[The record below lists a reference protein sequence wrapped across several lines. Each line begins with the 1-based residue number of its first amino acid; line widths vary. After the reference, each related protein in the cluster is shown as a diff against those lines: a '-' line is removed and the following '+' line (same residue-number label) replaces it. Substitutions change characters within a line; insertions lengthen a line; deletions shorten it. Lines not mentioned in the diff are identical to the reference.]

1 MRRKCL
7 LFAAAFLLTLGANA
21 QADVTSQYIVNPGF
35 EESTPVEI
43 TECMGYG
50 SNALGNGYSLIAHH
64 STYGGY
70 DYETTGW
77 KLLAQNVN
85 ANGGVVSYGG
95 NVQYSKSSFEAL
107 PATGPLATSGNNCL
121 CLCGN
126 NSLVYQ
132 QPNAITLPAGS
143 YRLVVRIYTYNG
155 VYSHDTPTFKVK
167 SQTGFV
173 TTDGK
178 EYFSQ
183 NLSDSKEITVNS
195 NEWNEDVI
203 EFELTEPATGHLQI
217 SYGTQYYM
225 LVDDLY
231 LEVQTGIITTA
242 LQKVLVKANA
252 LNEAMGGN
260 NEILL
265 DVINNAES
273 FIANPT
279 SQDEVAIKVQQVY
292 DGMAAAL
299 TETPLTAPVNLNV
312 SYLENASFETG
323 VSPWTWGSQ
332 SGTVGLPINDESTPY
347 IDGKNVVEFSQTGSN
362 SLSQIIG
369 HLPAGY
375 YILDAKLNQNAK
387 LSLGD
392 SEAAC
397 VGGTE
402 ALYLRVHTPTLN
414 FAGGELNVSIKAN
427 KSYRVDDFRLFY
439 SKDESQLLPIV
450 YAKAKAEMQAI
461 LDDEQFAVITGS
473 ERTDLEY
480 TVNMEGTNYDELM
493 SEMYAAA
500 TAFIAAKSDYKKFE
514 TAKTAA
520 AAYSQEKYPY
530 ASAEIYAEIQTL
542 IGTAPTSAANALE
555 LKEQLDYACFK
566 YYVSNAYCEGVSNTD
581 YTANILGAN
590 ATADATGWAAQN
602 MAVRSDKTGWNNP
615 KTGETDAVVYGV
627 TSDYYR
633 ASANTASILKQTIKN
648 LPAGDYVL
656 SMTMMGSNSL
666 PVYVF
671 FNGELI
677 GTMTGVGT
685 YGGGKY
691 GAGWNEYVFPFT
703 KADDTDM
710 PIQLQCKPE
719 ANYKEWYV
727 DNFRLFKLESEVED
741 ENTYGIVGDFSSWD
755 DDLMLTKGEGNV
767 YTLTVDDFE
776 VKEVKTFEYKVRANE
791 EWGGYELPA
800 SGSDPANLSWT
811 PEKSGIY
818 TLTFTFNRD
827 ENTCVLSA
835 ERTDDCTWTVYF
847 VNNGEWDKVFAYTW
861 TNGSADQNAEWPGVE
876 LALDG
881 ERYVYSVKAENA
893 PAHIIFNN
901 GDTEAMVQTEDLEFV
916 DGQEYS
922 YVMIPAEITSVAL
935 SGAWNGWS
943 TTDEMTSDVENVYT
957 MELDLANVDG
967 DQTFKLLVNGGGD
980 ESDNWAGWM
989 GNNQVEIEAP
999 EGWITG
1005 ADEATGSNLQ
1015 LNHSITGYSTYAVTA
1030 TWTPNPLYYQ
1040 GWKLTFEGRTSTG
1053 IQETMNYELRTMNCF
1068 DLQGRRT
1075 SGQLKKGLYIV
1086 DGKKV
1091 VMK

>member
-21 QADVTSQYIVNPGF
+21 QADVTSQYI
-35 EESTPVEI
+35 
-43 TECMGYG
+43 
-50 SNALGNGYSLIAHH
+50 SNA
-64 STYGGY
+64 T
-70 DYETTGW
+70 
-77 KLLAQNVN
+77 
-85 ANGGVVSYGG
+85 
-95 NVQYSKSSFEAL
+95 FESCTA
-107 PATGPLATSGNNCL
+107 
-121 CLCGN
+121 
-126 NSLVYQ
+126 V
-132 QPNAITLPAGS
+132 QPNASGWVEVINHWNTLAGTDYADQGWSLVEQRKGGNGAVIEYGSKIKYGSYSQDENPTVALPGTTGNKALCFSGSKAVTYVSTDEVTLPAGS
-143 YRLVVRIYTYNG
+143 YKLTVNVYTAMLATTG
-155 VYSHDTPTFKVK
+155 HTDTYKLWNT
-167 SQTGFV
+167 TGFV
-173 TTDGK
+173 ASDGT
-178 EYFSQ
+178 EY
-183 NLSDSKEITVNS
+183 LSTKDTFISDAWDT
-195 NEWNEDVI
+195 DVI
-203 EFELTEPATGHLQI
+203 EILLTKETKGHFQLNYGS
-217 SYGTQYYM
+217 SYYI
-225 LVDDLY
+225 LIDDLK
-231 LEVQTGIITTA
+231 LEYENKIITTDLEA
-242 LQKVLVKANA
+242 VLVKAKA

-265 DVINNAES
+265 DVISSAES

-279 SQDEVAIKVQQVY
+279 SQDEVAIRVQQAY

-299 TETPLTAPVNLNV
+299 TETPLSAPVNLNV
-312 SYLENASFETG
+312 SYLENASFESG
-323 VSPWTWGSQ
+323 VVSPWEWGSN
-332 SGTVGLPINDESTPY
+332 SGTVSEPTNTESKPY
-347 IDGKNVVEFSQTGSN
+347 IDGKNIVEFTTNGSN
-362 SLSQIIG
+362 SLTQTLA

-375 YILDAKLNQNAK
+375 YILDTKLNQNAT
-387 LSLGD
+387 LSLGG

-397 VGGTE
+397 VGGTD
-402 ALYLRVHTPTLN
+402 ALYLRVHTPALN
-414 FAGGELNVSIKAN
+414 FAGGELNVSIKGT

-473 ERTDLEY
+473 ERDDLQY
-480 TVNMEGTNYDELM
+480 TINMAGENYDELM
-493 SEMYAAA
+493 GAMYEAA

-514 TAKTAA
+514 DAKTAA
-520 AAYSQEKYPY
+520 AAYSQEDYPY
-530 ASAEIYAEIQTL
+530 ASDEIFQQIQTL
-542 IGTAPTSAANALE
+542 MASTATSAANAVS
-555 LKEQLDYACFK
+555 LKEQLDAACFK
-566 YYVSNAYCEGVSNTD
+566 YYVSNAYCEGVENTD

-861 TNGSADQNAEWPGVE
+861 TNGSDDQNAEWPGVE

-999 EGWITG
+999 EGWITS
-1005 ADEATGSNLQ
+1005 ADETTGSNLQ

-1040 GWKLTFEGRTSTG
+1040 GWKLSFEGRTSTG